1 MGQKVNPTSWRLK
14 VNETWKSR
22 WFASNNYAEL
32 LHQDL
37 RIRKFL
43 REEYSQASIADIEID
58 RDANKITVTIK
69 TARPG
74 VIIGRGGA
82 GASKIKE
89 SIEKLVKGSK
99 VKVNIEEVKNPDANA
114 RVVAENISSQLER
127 RMPFRRAMK
136 QSIEKASQAGVKGIK
151 VQISGRLN
159 GAEIARSE
167 KAISGLVPLSSIKSR
182 IDYAYVAAKT
192 TFGIIG
198 IKVWIYKGDLVDKTL
213 PNNINKP
220 LGK

>member
-22 WFASNNYAEL
+22 WFASSNYAEL

-192 TFGIIG
+192 TYGIIG
-198 IKVWIYKGDLVDKTL
+198 IKVWIYKGDLVDKAL
-213 PNNINKP
+213 PNNNNKP

>member
-22 WFASNNYAEL
+22 WFAGHGYAEL

-37 RIRKFL
+37 KIRGFIKK
-43 REEYSQASIADIEID
+43 EYSQAAVSEVEID
-58 RDANKITVTIK
+58 RDANKISVTIK

-89 SIEKLVKGSK
+89 GIEKLVKNSK

-114 RVVAENISSQLER
+114 GVVAQNIASQLEK

-136 QSIEKASQAGVKGIK
+136 QAIEKASQAGAKGIK

-167 KAISGLVPLSSIKSR
+167 KAISGLVPLSSVKSN
-182 IDYAYVAAKT
+182 IDYAYIPAKT
-192 TFGIIG
+192 TYGIIG
-198 IKVWIYKGDLVDKTL
+198 IKVWIYKGDSTTYVAPLNK
-213 PNNINKP
+213 NN
-220 LGK
+220 GK